1 MKNISNLRYI
11 SNCTSILA
19 TEQAAKVINEI
30 KEVRNKEGQRARF
43 EAVFA
48 GNPKPEVNWFFK
60 GKQVEESENI
70 QIKVSICNTIYLSF
84 LGYTV
89 KTLSLY

>member
-1 MKNISNLRYI
+1 MERKIFVILDK

-48 GNPKPEVNWFFK
+48 GNPKLEVNWFFK

-70 QIKVSICNTIYLSF
+70 QIKVSI
-84 LGYTV
+84 
-89 KTLSLY
+89 